1 MITNDQVETEKQ
13 KIIAASKNLVDD
25 VEEFIS
31 TLESVQEVIEGVK
44 VAAKTC
50 GGHQTADKISQIAN
64 MEIDKNKI
72 QNIASLVS
80 EINVYAD
87 PNTKKRFGK
96 DNIRFKQYL
105 I

>member
-1 MITNDQVETEKQ
+1 MVTNEQVETEKQ
-13 KIIAASKNLVDD
+13 KIAAASKNLVDD

-44 VAAKTC
+44 VAANTY
-50 GGHQTADKISQIAN
+50 GGHQTVDKIAKIAD

-80 EINVYAD
+80 KISVYAD
-87 PNTKKRFGK
+87 PNTKVKIWER
-96 DNIRFKQYL
+96 
-105 I
+105 

>member
-1 MITNDQVETEKQ
+1 MITNEQVETEKQ

-44 VAAKTC
+44 VAANTC

-64 MEIDKNKI
+64 MEIDKNRI
-72 QNIASLVS
+72 QNITSLVS
-80 EINVYAD
+80 GISVYAD
-87 PNTKKRFGK
+87 PNTKVKIWER
-96 DNIRFKQYL
+96 
-105 I
+105 